1 MDIKKKKNDIRLSI
15 WKMMEEQNIATFP
28 RPVYNRIPN
37 FIGAETASINI
48 LRLNQFKKAEVI
60 LVSPDAPQKH
70 VRFLALHHGKKV
82 IMPTPHIRNGFILLD
97 PTTIPKY
104 NLKIAST
111 ISGAYKF
118 GHILKPWDLPRI
130 DFIVIG
136 SVAVNKVGVRLGKGG
151 GYAELEYAILR
162 SLCKVSEDTY
172 IATTIHDIQL
182 IDMDI
187 PMEPYDLGVD
197 IIVTPTNI
205 IEVKPRPRKPSGI
218 LWELLTPDKYREI
231 PLLSEIKNMLINKK
245 HLICS

>member
-1 MDIKKKKNDIRLSI
+1 
-15 WKMMEEQNIATFP
+15 MEEQNIATFP

-37 FIGAETASINI
+37 FIGAEIASINI
-48 LRLNQFKKAEVI
+48 SLLSQFKKAEVI
-60 LVSPDAPQKH
+60 LISPDAPQKY
-70 VRFLALHHGKKV
+70 VRFLALQHGKKV
-82 IMPTPHIRNGFILLD
+82 VMPTPHLRNGFILLD
-97 PTTIPKY
+97 PITIPRY

-111 ISGAYKF
+111 ISGAYRY
-118 GHILKPWDLPRI
+118 GRILEPWNLPRI

-136 SVAVNKVGVRLGKGG
+136 SVAVNKIGVRLGKGG

-182 IDMDI
+182 VDVDI
-187 PMEPYDLGVD
+187 PMEPHDLGID
-197 IIVTPTNI
+197 IIVTPTSTI
-205 IEVKPRPRKPSGI
+205 IVKPRPRKPSGI

-231 PLLSEIKNMLINKK
+231 PLLSKIKNMLMSKK